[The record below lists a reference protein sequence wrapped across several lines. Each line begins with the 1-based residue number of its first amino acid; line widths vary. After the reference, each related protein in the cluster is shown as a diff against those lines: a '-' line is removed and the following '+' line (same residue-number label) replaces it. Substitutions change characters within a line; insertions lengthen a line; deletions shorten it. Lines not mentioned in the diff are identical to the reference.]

1 MGRTAYKIKTVSMF
15 KLSRLQGIS
24 LFYEAALLLFTIYWS
39 QYYHTYATKK
49 GEELFIALEVML
61 FITFFYFV
69 VLQISITKTNWVL
82 TLLLPIING
91 IITFLF
97 TVVILWL
104 GSFDGDPAEDI
115 LIFGVVYTLLS
126 GTEGLVLWRKIHDN

>member
-1 MGRTAYKIKTVSMF
+1 MF

-24 LFYEAALLLFTIYWS
+24 LFYAATLLLFTVYWS
-39 QYYHTYATKK
+39 QYYHTYSSKK
-49 GEELFIALEVML
+49 GEELFIALEVLL
-61 FITFFYFV
+61 FVSFFYFV
-69 VLQISITKTNWVL
+69 VLQISIAKTNWIL

-104 GSFDGDPAEDI
+104 GSFDGDPKEDI
-115 LIFGVVYTLLS
+115 LIFGIVYIMICVFA
-126 GTEGLVLWRKIHDN
+126 GLVLWRK